1 MTVTSMRPP
10 RAKKE
15 SAGLMRSETPLE
27 RLDGATGRSVPLRS
41 LALDAGNYDLK
52 YWEGVGSPRAIR
64 SSLSGASRA
73 RSGAVFGEFAVG
85 GATRWTAISL
95 WNAGV

>member
-1 MTVTSMRPP
+1 MTVASMRPP

-15 SAGLMRSETPLE
+15 SAGLMRSETPLLE

-64 SSLSGASRA
+64 SMRFQVPQGRDPVR
-73 RSGAVFGEFAVG
+73 RSEERRVG
-85 GATRWTAISL
+85 KEC
-95 WNAGV
+95 